1 MRSIPTVDSPDL
13 RVYNII
19 MSDLS
24 RLEGKKAGYYQG
36 AWVDRQ
42 GHVGGWIAEVFA
54 GPETDLTK
62 VDTGWVSPPFIIM
75 KWDGTDVECIESL
88 GALQKQLALLSA

>member
-1 MRSIPTVDSPDL
+1 M
-13 RVYNII
+13 
-19 MSDLS
+19 
-24 RLEGKKAGYYQG
+24 G

-42 GHVGGWIAEVFA
+42 GHVGGWIADVYE

-75 KWDGTDVECIESL
+75 KWDGTNVECIESL
-88 GALQKQLALLSA
+88 DALQKQISLLSV